1 MVNITAGP
9 NITISGSVISASGGS
24 GGGNVTGPE
33 SSTNHGLAL
42 FNGTSGELLLDQSTV
57 FTPANNSLI
66 GYGTSTAVE
75 NVTIGTGL
83 SLSSGVL
90 SSTASGSGNVSGP
103 SSAVVNTPAVYGN
116 VNGKEI
122 TTTSVTVTPNTII
135 GYNGSSMSNISA
147 GNGLT
152 IQNGLISALASPSIA
167 GQIFSSY
174 PILIGTNSPTLIN
187 DADPSYNVGG
197 VVNVSDP
204 NYLTAPISGLYIVD
218 FQIQFL
224 MGSSASY
231 TRSVTLSI
239 NLNGSPYQ
247 INYVIPTSQDA
258 GSFLTTWI
266 GYNFAIKLNANDVIT
281 YYASVGSGV
290 GTVTN
295 NLAIMSL
302 YRVA

>member
-1 MVNITAGP
+1 M
-9 NITISGSVISASGGS
+9 
-24 GGGNVTGPE
+24 
-33 SSTNHGLAL
+33 
-42 FNGTSGELLLDQSTV
+42 
-57 FTPANNSLI
+57 
-66 GYGTSTAVE
+66 
-75 NVTIGTGL
+75 
-83 SLSSGVL
+83 
-90 SSTASGSGNVSGP
+90 
-103 SSAVVNTPAVYGN
+103 
-116 VNGKEI
+116 
-122 TTTSVTVTPNTII
+122 
-135 GYNGSSMSNISA
+135 
-147 GNGLT
+147 T